1 MLIEVSNEWYEQQQ
15 EVWRGVTIIKLHY
28 NQITIL
34 ANSIVYAGQIFTCAY
49 KLDNFGQISLYR

>member
-34 ANSIVYAGQIFTCAY
+34 ANSYSMLVRYLHGHR
-49 KLDNFGQISLYR
+49 S